1 MDSML
6 IANKDTIE
14 GWMQKGLKFLGYHN
28 EAQKQIEKT
37 SEGIK
42 KENFWLEEEKK
53 KIDIKVRA
61 INQLIPAKRELYE
74 IIEKA
79 PMVFESEIYGFEM
92 TTEAARNFS
101 DIIANLPGAV
111 ENIPYA
117 YESATSEIKHYFD
130 GLFNDIASGF
140 GNLIQKWLEGGLTFK
155 NFMLGLWDTIKQA
168 FFRML
173 GEMIASELIGRLK
186 DVLSGALDIGKSLT
200 SAVSSAAKTASSVAS
215 SVGSALSG
223 FSSLATMLGG
233 LGGLAN
239 FASSIFNWL
248 KGPEK
253 QTDVTF
259 WLKLI
264 KDNSQI
270 VVNYLSADYL
280 ALTKGMFEK
289 LEAIN
294 DEALSFQNRLLEDI
308 SSYASGI
315 KEATYGIWDVLR
327 GTKKAQYGFEGIVT
341 RPTLFMAGEAGPERI
356 IIQPM
361 GQMSQGNKIN
371 IVLNIQAGG
380 MSIESSFRNKIIPLL
395 QEFFDRSIIKV
406 PISAVRGI

>member
-1 MDSML
+1 
-6 IANKDTIE
+6 
-14 GWMQKGLKFLGYHN
+14 
-28 EAQKQIEKT
+28 
-37 SEGIK
+37 
-42 KENFWLEEEKK
+42 
-53 KIDIKVRA
+53 
-61 INQLIPAKRELYE
+61 
-74 IIEKA
+74 
-79 PMVFESEIYGFEM
+79 
-92 TTEAARNFS
+92 
-101 DIIANLPGAV
+101 
-111 ENIPYA
+111 
-117 YESATSEIKHYFD
+117 
-130 GLFNDIASGF
+130 
-140 GNLIQKWLEGGLTFK
+140 
-155 NFMLGLWDTIKQA
+155 
-168 FFRML
+168 
-173 GEMIASELIGRLK
+173 
-186 DVLSGALDIGKSLT
+186 
-200 SAVSSAAKTASSVAS
+200 
-215 SVGSALSG
+215 
-223 FSSLATMLGG
+223 
-233 LGGLAN
+233 
-239 FASSIFNWL
+239 
-248 KGPEK
+248 
-253 QTDVTF
+253 VTF